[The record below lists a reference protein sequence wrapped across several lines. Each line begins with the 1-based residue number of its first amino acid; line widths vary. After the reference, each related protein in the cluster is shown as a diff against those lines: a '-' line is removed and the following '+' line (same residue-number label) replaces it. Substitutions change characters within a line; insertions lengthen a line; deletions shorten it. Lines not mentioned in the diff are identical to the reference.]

1 MFVDGVPVDEV
12 EDVSLVSKTDK
23 QAVYN
28 VGSGSYVFS
37 PEGKSGVENIE
48 TSKTTLQVTPNPA
61 RDYVEII
68 TNSLVES
75 VEAWSMSGASVGKL
89 TVTDNKVDVS
99 SFASGMYILKVKT
112 ADGMEATSK
121 LVKL

>member
-1 MFVDGVPVDEV
+1 
-12 EDVSLVSKTDK
+12 
-23 QAVYN
+23 
-28 VGSGSYVFS
+28 
-37 PEGKSGVENIE
+37 
-48 TSKTTLQVTPNPA
+48 
-61 RDYVEII
+61 
-68 TNSLVES
+68 
-75 VEAWSMSGASVGKL
+75 MSGASVGKL